1 MKSGK
6 MSVLSSIPARFRVVL
21 IGVACLGISLISQ
34 AQIVLNVSGGTGDT
48 PLTIN
53 ITTGASF
60 MATGDLTGGIGFAG
74 VVFNDFWNNSK
85 TSLSISASEA
95 TVSLGGV
102 LHTSPNSTGA
112 ALDGPVVRADLI
124 LGFGF
129 SSIANGD
136 TAVLTTGTRVTGTSL
151 TLDYTSINASGTARL
166 VTDGGSAIS
175 DSSVTWTTVPEPSTY
190 AAISGLVCLGGAIA
204 RRRFKRSL
212 TPALG
217 ERLAHGIQRRVGNRK
232 NLSQHEIH

>member
-6 MSVLSSIPARFRVVL
+6 MSVLSSIPTRFRVVL
-21 IGVACLGISLISQ
+21 IGVACLGISLVSQ
-34 AQIVLNVSGGTGDT
+34 AQIVLNVSGGTGGT

-53 ITTGASF
+53 VTTGASF

-112 ALDGPVVRADLI
+112 ALDGPVVRADLL